1 MRQPVSALPSV
12 IIPCPRCLMRM
23 SFRSLRRTS
32 DRDLRDEVFACDG
45 CGAELVRTVFGPVAA
60 A

>member
-1 MRQPVSALPSV
+1 
-12 IIPCPRCLMRM
+12 MRM
-23 SFRSLRRTS
+23 SFRSLRRTT

-45 CGAELVRTVFGPVAA
+45 CGAELVRTVFIAAGAA

>member
-1 MRQPVSALPSV
+1 MRPSSSALPSV
-12 IIPCPRCLMRM
+12 IIPCPRCLLRM
-23 SFRSLRRTS
+23 SFRSLQGTS